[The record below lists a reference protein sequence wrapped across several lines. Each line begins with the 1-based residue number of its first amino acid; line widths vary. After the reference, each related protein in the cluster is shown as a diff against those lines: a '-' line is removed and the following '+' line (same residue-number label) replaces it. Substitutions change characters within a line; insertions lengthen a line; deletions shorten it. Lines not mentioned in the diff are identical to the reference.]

1 MFIKVYNPTIDP
13 NLMIKVVENLKKDE
27 DIENFEIL
35 GMNTNFIMPVIL
47 SN

>member
-1 MFIKVYNPTIDP
+1 MFDKVYNPNIDP
-13 NLMIKVVENLKKDE
+13 NIMIKVVENLKKDE

-35 GMNTNFIMPVIL
+35 GMNTNLIMLVIL

>member
-1 MFIKVYNPTIDP
+1 
-13 NLMIKVVENLKKDE
+13 MIKVVENLKKDE

-35 GMNTNFIMPVIL
+35 GMNTNLIMLVIF